1 MAREQLTRISAI
13 AALAAA
19 AVVLVVVVLV
29 SAGSPY
35 VIHAEFSDAGQLV
48 RGDLVTVAGHPV
60 GSVAAI
66 SLTPNGLADV
76 QLDVSDQSLVPL
88 RRGTIATIGELSL
101 TGEANRFV
109 SLNPGPGPP
118 IPSGGTL
125 SETQTRGIV
134 DLDALLDALTPRVRS
149 ALDGLLE
156 SGAYLVSQPTA
167 SQLNSAG
174 GYLAPA
180 ASQTATL
187 ARQVA
192 ADDGALSGLVA
203 STSQVASALA
213 LPSTQLGP
221 AVSSTAAALR
231 QLASERSAIE
241 DTLSRAPAVLRQATG
256 VLGHVNGALATLDPA
271 LTALRPVAA
280 RARGLLEALAPAARE
295 ALPTVAAVRAL
306 IPGAEAALAA
316 LPGVVGQATPAIRS
330 LISALVRVTPIL
342 SGLRPYAP
350 DMVAGFFN
358 GVVGSAAGSYDAN
371 GHYLHTEV
379 LAQGGGSSLTGLLNA
394 LSGHAGAA
402 PSGPGPTG
410 GERTGLLAPCPGG
423 GNPPA
428 TDASNPWTSPDL
440 PPGAGPLCKPSHDQ
454 K

>member
-1 MAREQLTRISAI
+1 MAREQLARISVVT
-13 AALAAA
+13 ALVAA
-19 AVVLVVVVLV
+19 AVALLVVLA

-48 RGDLVTVAGHPV
+48 RGDVVTVGGHQV

-66 SLTPNGLADV
+66 SLARNGLADV
-76 QLDVSDQSLVPL
+76 ELDLSDQSLVPL
-88 RRGTIATIGELSL
+88 RRGTIATVGELSL

-125 SETQTRGIV
+125 PEAQTRGIV
-134 DLDALLDALTPRVRS
+134 DLDTLLDSFTPRVRS
-149 ALDGLLE
+149 ALDGFLE

-167 SQLNSAG
+167 SQLNSAA

-203 STSQVASALA
+203 STAQVASALA

-221 AVSSTAAALR
+221 AVSSTAAMLR
-231 QLASERSAIE
+231 QLASERSALE

-256 VLGHVNGALATLDPA
+256 VLGHVDGALAVLDPA
-271 LTALRPVAA
+271 LAALRPVAA
-280 RARGLLEALAPAARE
+280 RARGLLEELGPAARE
-295 ALPTVAAVRAL
+295 ALPMVAAVRAL
-306 IPGAEAALAA
+306 IPGAEAALVA
-316 LPGVVGQATPAIRS
+316 LPGVAGQATPAIRS
-330 LISALVRVTPIL
+330 LIRALATVTPIL

-358 GVVGSAAGSYDAN
+358 GVVGSSAGSYDAN
-371 GHYLHTEV
+371 GHYLRNEALV
-379 LAQGGGSSLTGLLNA
+379 QGGGSSLTGLLNA
-394 LSGHAGAA
+394 LSGQAGAA

-428 TDASNPWTSPDL
+428 ADASNPWTSPDL
-440 PPGAGPLCKPSHDQ
+440 LPGAGPLCTPGDDQ